1 MSNSAGSSP
10 FLESPVQSPSKVN
23 GAAEK
28 ERKLISLQYKLN
40 TIQNEFEIERLRL
53 QQQNNSIDKK
63 YRTTVEELEKALND
77 TKFLYDNNN
86 KLEKELNEFKRKLGD
101 IESSKDE
108 EIQKLK
114 LQLHTNETEA
124 AQTISGY
131 RSKIHKEEQ
140 ENDTQRMEL
149 RNCKSLLERYKEA
162 IAVKSE
168 EINNLQREKSEMSG
182 EIDALRASR
191 LVMAHHNY
199 STEELQ
205 ELTVIN
211 KSLQDQIQYT
221 KELEEVN
228 LQQANELKK
237 LRISSE
243 SQQFWRTENGK
254 LQNKLEQTSLLEK
267 KLEEIQ
273 LENINLKSQLASWD
287 IYNEDKDRPEDIV
300 RELKLAKDTLVV
312 LTDENEK
319 IHLDNNNLKILN
331 DELALER
338 NQLLDLNKNYET
350 SIINFKRL
358 NHEIEQQKQLSFEEC
373 KLLRKQLD
381 ELTAFNVE
389 AGQAEKGANT
399 EEVKNFESI
408 VDGYKNQTED
418 LTEELRKLNDQLLS
432 QEPQSK
438 KRKLSDQLGL
448 NYSQR
453 LNELQLNCVSL
464 QRELQ
469 KSQNLNKILEK
480 KVHRLT
486 ELKEKRIRILQLRD
500 NPLLKDQFVKRK
512 QLELL
517 KKENQDLLQELET
530 GKEGPM
536 DRIPRSIYESL
547 SFDLKERDDD
557 LVKAGKK
564 FIRLKEMFTKKS
576 QEFIDVVNS
585 LLGFKLEFQQEGR
598 VKIFPCFKPER
609 YLIADLNHN
618 TLKSNLNSDFQD
630 WDALLHLWVE
640 KRGQIPCFL
649 AALTLKLWE
658 MSSNSQAS
666 KEYPK

>member
-77 TKFLYDNNN
+77 TKFLCDNNN

-114 LQLHTNETEA
+114 LQLHTNETDA
-124 AQTISGY
+124 AQTISAY
-131 RSKIHKEEQ
+131 RSKIYKEEQ
-140 ENDTQRMEL
+140 EIDTQKMEL

-168 EINNLQREKSEMSG
+168 EINNLQIEKSEMSG

-243 SQQFWRTENGK
+243 SQQFWRNENGK

-350 SIINFKRL
+350 SIINFKKL

-389 AGQAEKGANT
+389 AGQAEKGINT
-399 EEVKNFESI
+399 EEAKNFESI

-453 LNELQLNCVSL
+453 LNELQLNNVSL
-464 QRELQ
+464 LRELQ
-469 KSQNLNKILEK
+469 KSQNLNKILEE

-486 ELKEKRIRILQLRD
+486 ELKEKRIRVLQLRD

-618 TLKSNLNSDFQD
+618 TLKSNLNSDFED

-658 MSSNSQAS
+658 ISSNSQAS
-666 KEYPK
+666 KEYPN

>member
-1 MSNSAGSSP
+1 MSNSGGSSP
-10 FLESPVQSPSKVN
+10 FLESPVHSPSKFS

-63 YRTTVEELEKALND
+63 FRTTVDELEKALND
-77 TKFLYDNNN
+77 TKYLYDNNSR
-86 KLEKELNEFKRKLGD
+86 LEKELSELKEKLRD
-101 IESSKDE
+101 VESSKDD
-108 EIQKLK
+108 EIVKLRTE
-114 LQLHTNETEA
+114 LHTKETRSAEA
-124 AQTISGY
+124 ISAY
-131 RSKIHKEEQ
+131 RSRASKEESVNEAQ
-140 ENDTQRMEL
+140 AIEL
-149 RNCKSLLERYKEA
+149 QNCKSLLEKYKEA
-162 IAVKSE
+162 VSSKVD
-168 EINNLQREKSEMSG
+168 EINELQVEKSELSG

-221 KELEEVN
+221 KELEDVN

-243 SQQFWRTENGK
+243 SQRFWRTENEK
-254 LQNKLEQTSLLEK
+254 LQNKVEQSFLLEK
-267 KLEEIQ
+267 QLEEVQ

-287 IYNEDKDRPEDIV
+287 IYSDDKNRPEDIV
-300 RELKLAKDTLVV
+300 RELKLAKDTIVV

-319 IHLDNNNLKILN
+319 IHLDNNNLRTLN

-338 NQLLDLNKNYET
+338 NQLLDLNKNYEA
-350 SIINFKRL
+350 SIINFKKL

-373 KLLRKQLD
+373 RLLRKQLD
-381 ELTAFNVE
+381 DMTAFNEE
-389 AGQAEKGANT
+389 AGQLGKGKT
-399 EEVKNFESI
+399 SEDVKNFETI

-432 QEPQSK
+432 QEPISK
-438 KRKLSDQLGL
+438 KRKFSDQLGL

-453 LNELQLNCVSL
+453 LNELQLNNVSL
-464 QRELQ
+464 LRELQ
-469 KSQNLNKILEK
+469 KNQQLNKILEEK
-480 KVHRLT
+480 IHKLT

-517 KKENQDLLQELET
+517 KNENQDLLRGLEDGAET
-530 GKEGPM
+530 PI
-536 DRIPRSIYESL
+536 DRVPRSVYESL
-547 SFDLKERDDD
+547 AFDLKQRDED
-557 LVKAGKK
+557 LTKAGKK
-564 FIRLKEMFTKKS
+564 FVRLREMYTKKS

-585 LLGFKLEFQQEGR
+585 LLGFKLEFQQEGK

-609 YLIADLNHN
+609 YLIADLNQN
-618 TLKSNLNSDFQD
+618 TLKSNLNSDLQE

-640 KRGQIPCFL
+640 ERGQIPCFL

-658 MSSNSQAS
+658 ISSNN
-666 KEYPK
+666 